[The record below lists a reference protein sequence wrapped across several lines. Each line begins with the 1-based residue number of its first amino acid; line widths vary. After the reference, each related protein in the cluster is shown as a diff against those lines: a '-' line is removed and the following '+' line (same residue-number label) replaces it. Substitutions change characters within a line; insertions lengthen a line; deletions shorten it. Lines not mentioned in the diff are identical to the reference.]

1 MVGQELWL
9 AKRKRVNKIADSWHK
24 GFRTEPPTYRPI
36 AVVDIGSN
44 SVRLVVYDGLRRSPA
59 PIFNEKIL
67 CGLGKGVAI
76 TGQLNEAA
84 IARALLALRRFRALA
99 KQMGVKT
106 IYAVA
111 TAAAREASNGAAF
124 IDKAESALGAGIS
137 VLTGKEEARFAA
149 LGVIAGM
156 PEADGIA
163 GDLGGGS
170 LELIDIRDGKLNDGI
185 TLPIGPLRLMDLSGG
200 SIQRARE
207 IVDEYFAK
215 AVILKQLQ
223 GRSFYA
229 VGGTW
234 RNLARIHMAQVGYP
248 LHVLHHYSVT
258 RQQAMSISEVVSG
271 LTSSSLKD
279 VKDMSKSRADTMPF
293 GAMILQRL
301 LSHSTPKDVV
311 FSVYGVREGLLYSK
325 LPRRKMLAD
334 ALLSSCWDFAR
345 RYARSPAHELE
356 LCDWTDQIFGEHGL
370 PENEE
375 ERRLRY
381 AACLLAD
388 IGWRAHPDY
397 RADRSL
403 GMISQAAFVGVDH
416 PGRVFL
422 ALTVFYRYEGED
434 NQDGLTRLLDETH
447 MQRAHLLSSMFRLAY
462 ILSAAMPGMLPKIGL
477 RLDGAKNLVLKVP
490 PKLKDLLG
498 ERVEKRLAGLALEMG
513 RTAKIEVK

>member
-1 MVGQELWL
+1 M
-9 AKRKRVNKIADSWHK
+9 
-24 GFRTEPPTYRPI
+24 

-76 TGQLNEAA
+76 TQSLNESA
-84 IARALLALRRFRALA
+84 IARALLALRRFRTIS
-99 KQMGVKT
+99 KQIGVKT
-106 IYAVA
+106 IYALA
-111 TAAAREASNGAAF
+111 TAAAREAKNGPEF
-124 IDKAESALGAGIS
+124 IDKAEAALGAGIQILS
-137 VLTGKEEARFAA
+137 GKEEARFAA
-149 LGVIAGM
+149 LGVIAGT
-156 PEADGIA
+156 PEADGLA

-185 TLPIGPLRLMDLSGG
+185 TLPIGPLRLIDLAGG

-207 IVDEYFAK
+207 IVDEYFDK
-215 AVILKQLQ
+215 APILDQLK
-223 GRSFYA
+223 GRTFYA

-234 RNLARIHMAQVGYP
+234 RNLARIHMAQVNYP
-248 LHVLHHYSVT
+248 LHVLHHYSMSH
-258 RQQAMSISEVVSG
+258 QQAGGISELVAG

-293 GAMILQRL
+293 GAMVLDRL
-301 LSHSTPKDVV
+301 LQKTKPKDVV
-311 FSVYGVREGLLYSK
+311 VSVYGVREGLLYSK
-325 LPRRKMLAD
+325 LPRKKMQAD

-356 LCDWTDQIFGEHGL
+356 LCDWTDQIFGDKAL
-370 PENEE
+370 PENDE
-375 ERRLRY
+375 ERRLRH

-403 GMISQAAFVGVDH
+403 GMISQAAFVGIDH

-422 ALTVFYRYEGED
+422 ALTVFYRYDGED
-434 NQDGLTRLLDETH
+434 IKDDLTRLLDESH
-447 MQRAHLLSSMFRLAY
+447 IERAHLLSSVFRLAY

-477 RLDGAKNLVLKVP
+477 KLEGTKILTLTLP

-498 ERVEKRLAGLALEMG
+498 ERVEKRLAGLAFEMD
-513 RTAKIEVK
+513 RTPKIEVK